1 MHCDFSVATRNP
13 SLSYYNSFSG
23 HYHKTLIKWR
33 RLEQRYVPGILRG
46 YRVYYQKE
54 SQQYPNKN
62 PLRNITVGPDTLEV
76 NITGLQAGTK
86 YYVWI
91 KAFTSKGEGGQVFSG
106 SILTSK

>member
-13 SLSYYNSFSG
+13 YLSYYNSFSG
-23 HYHKTLIKWR
+23 HYRKTLIKWR

-91 KAFTSKGEGGQVFSG
+91 KAFTSKGEGGQDFG
-106 SILTSK
+106 ESILTSK